1 MSKDELIKAIDFL
14 HSEKGLTYKGLASIL
29 QVSPKAVQNYA
40 YGRNKIGSE
49 ATLKRLRSLLD
60 KHAHTTAAQPVEA
73 PVAQP
78 VEAPVAQHSVS
89 NRVAKSDKNENSP
102 EALQA
107 LQRRLGKTGH
117 EMAELLGVSV
127 STWMSWRTGTKI
139 PTREKSRKALQ
150 RVRNASKQDIDN
162 AVNALAV
169 PSKETQRAL
178 TLVAEFRQQ
187 QTVASIRLAAQMSAK
202 AHGFSETE
210 YIRSLRTFTEL
221 VVGYLTLE
229 ELHQSLRG

>member
-1 MSKDELIKAIDFL
+1 MSIDEVVKAIAFL
-14 HSEKGLTYKGLASIL
+14 HKKKGLAYNAIARAL

-49 ATLKRLRSLLD
+49 ATLERLCNLLAE
-60 KHAHTTAAQPVEA
+60 HTHTTAEQPVE
-73 PVAQP
+73 QRS
-78 VEAPVAQHSVS
+78 ESHSV
-89 NRVAKSDKNENSP
+89 AKTVTATADNNKNSP
-102 EALQA
+102 TELKK

-117 EMAELLGVSV
+117 EMAALLGVSA
-127 STWMSWRTGTKI
+127 STWMSWRTGTKT
-139 PTREKSRKALQ
+139 PTRATSLHALQ
-150 RVRNASKQDIDN
+150 RVRTGSEQDIDD

-187 QTVASIRLAAQMSAK
+187 QTVTSIRLAAQMSAK

-210 YIRSLRTFTEL
+210 YLRSLRTFTEL
-221 VVGYLTLE
+221 IVGYVTLE